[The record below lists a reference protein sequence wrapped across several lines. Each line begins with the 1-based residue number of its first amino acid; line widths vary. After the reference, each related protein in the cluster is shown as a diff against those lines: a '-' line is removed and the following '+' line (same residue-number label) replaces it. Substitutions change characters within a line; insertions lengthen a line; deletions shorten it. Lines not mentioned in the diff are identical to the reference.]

1 MKTYIQPQTSV
12 IRIEPRNLLLN
23 NISIVGDRNV
33 RALDGESNVGLVK
46 ENRTVSSYNVWDDD
60 WSN

>member
-12 IRIEPRNLLLN
+12 IRIETRQLCLQM
-23 NISIVGDRNV
+23 SIVSDRNV
-33 RALDGESNVGLVK
+33 TDYDDNLGLVK
-46 ENRTVSSYNVWDDD
+46 ENRTYRDYNVWDDD

>member
-12 IRIEPRNLLLN
+12 IRIETRQLCLQL
-23 NISIVGDRNV
+23 SIVDRNV
-33 RALDGESNVGLVK
+33 TVNNEGSNVGLVK
-46 ENRTVSSYNVWDDD
+46 ENRTYRDYNVWDDD

>member
-12 IRIEPRNLLLN
+12 IRVEPRNPLLQ
-23 NISIVGDRNV
+23 ISIVDRNV
-33 RALDGESNVGLVK
+33 TVNNEGSNVGLVK
-46 ENRTVSSYNVWDDD
+46 ENRTYRDYNVWDDD